1 VPAPPAG
8 TGGIVKAVE
17 RPARLRVTAIRAALL
32 GAALAACSALAGAA
46 LVPAAGAASPPLTA
60 QDRALLASPE
70 LWATIDVCSP
80 RDQPNTL
87 GVRGSMPGDG
97 NAHDRMFMSFLVQ
110 YQGAKSNRWVNLSSD
125 THAPY
130 VAVGSGA
137 SSRQDGTSF
146 QITPVKG
153 ARASMLRGV
162 VRFQWRHGSKVVLAI
177 SRATS
182 APHKSL
188 AGADPANFSAA
199 KCSIG

>member
-1 VPAPPAG
+1 MRVVP
-8 TGGIVKAVE
+8 V
-17 RPARLRVTAIRAALL
+17 RAELL
-32 GAALAACSALAGAA
+32 GAAVAASCAVLVAALAPGAGAA
-46 LVPAAGAASPPLTA
+46 AQPLTA

-97 NAHDRMFMSFLVQ
+97 KAQDRMFMSFLVQ
-110 YQGAKSNRWVNLSSD
+110 YQDAKTKRWVNLSSD
-125 THAPY
+125 THASY
-130 VAVGSGA
+130 VAVGTGA

-146 QITPVKG
+146 QITPVPG
-153 ARASMLRGV
+153 AHASMLRGV
-162 VRFQWRHGSKVVLAI
+162 VRFQWRHGSKVLLAI

-188 AGADPANFSAA
+188 AGADPADFSAA